1 MIEERNMARTA
12 KDWAKADEIRMH
24 LKEMGV
30 VLEDDPKGTSWRL
43 DV

>member
-1 MIEERNMARTA
+1 MIEDRKAARKA
-12 KDWAKADEIRMH
+12 KDWSRADEIRDH

-30 VLEDDPKGTSWRL
+30 VLEDGPQGTSWRI